1 MVVCR
6 ATLPE
11 FEIMEEPTTHPL
23 RAEPREWQL
32 DVAELPSVEVFLGN
46 GHIRIE
52 QIKYIGRNPIVWK
65 KSRRA

>member
-1 MVVCR
+1 
-6 ATLPE
+6 
-11 FEIMEEPTTHPL
+11 MEEPTTHPL